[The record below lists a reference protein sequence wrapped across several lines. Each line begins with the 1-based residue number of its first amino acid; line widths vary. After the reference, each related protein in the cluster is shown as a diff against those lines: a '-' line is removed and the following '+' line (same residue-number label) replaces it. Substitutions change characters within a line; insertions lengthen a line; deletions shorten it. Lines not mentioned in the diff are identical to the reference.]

1 MRAAARL
8 YDGLLHAMGATAAML
23 IAAVALGMSV
33 DVVQRNLGLGTL
45 SWMLEAC
52 EYAIFSATFLGAPWV
67 LRLGAHVRVDV
78 LVSSLP
84 PRAARALEIGG
95 DAVGAATCSVLFYYA
110 IVVVR
115 GAIRDDAR
123 IIKMFIIPE
132 WWVFAGIAFSAALL
146 VIEFL
151 RRLASAIRN
160 APPAAPPV
168 PAH

>member
-1 MRAAARL
+1 MGAAA
-8 YDGLLHAMGATAAML
+8 ATL
-23 IAAVALGMSV
+23 IAAVALGMSL
-33 DVVQRNLGLGTL
+33 DVIQRNLGLGTW

-78 LVSSLP
+78 LVHSLP
-84 PRAARALEIGG
+84 RQVARILEIGG
-95 DAVGAATCSVLFYYA
+95 DAVGAIACTVLFYYA

-115 GAIRDDAR
+115 GSIHDEAR

-132 WWVFAGIAFSAALL
+132 WWVFAGIAFSLALL

-151 RRLASAIRN
+151 RRLVVAIRGAAP
-160 APPAAPPV
+160 APPGA